1 MLKKLIILF
10 IISLGYLAASAS
22 SYPYTN
28 QTVTQPAYQFRS
40 TSTYSSTLGNSS
52 FATTT
57 VYEPGCTSPTMSKVR
72 RDYNPWSEE
81 GNEEGDPTG
90 LGVGNV
96 DTPVGEPLIML
107 VFALLYVC
115 YKRRKPS
122 DA

>member
-1 MLKKLIILF
+1 MLRKLFILF

-28 QTVTQPAYQFRS
+28 QPVTQPTYQFHS
-40 TSTYSSTLGNSS
+40 TSTCSSTLGNSS

-57 VYEPGCTSPTMSKVR
+57 VYEPGCTSPMMNKVR
-72 RDYNPWSEE
+72 RDYNPW
-81 GNEEGDPTG
+81 GEEGDPSG

-115 YKRRKPS
+115 YKRRKSS